1 MWAKGDC
8 GFQDKGGGRA
18 GLQRASRME
27 AAEDQAVLGSVWGDG
42 LVNVH
47 VRQMHVNAYTQTHFY
62 CT

>member
-1 MWAKGDC
+1 
-8 GFQDKGGGRA
+8 
-18 GLQRASRME
+18 ME